1 MSKKVLITGATG
13 MTGSILLKICLDSSA
28 IKEVISLVRKKT
40 NFQHPKLKELVVDN
54 FSNYTSIESLF
65 ADLDIVFYCL
75 GVYTGAVSK
84 DEFKEI
90 TVQYPLELA
99 KSISKYS
106 PNICFC
112 LLSGQGADRSEKSN
126 LLFARFKGEV
136 ENKLSQIGF
145 GSFYS
150 IRPGYIYPVVPRK
163 EPNFGYKVSRV
174 LYPFIKLLGK
184 NYSITSE
191 QLALGMFTIGMNGF
205 SKEIVE
211 NRDIL
216 SVLQP

>member
-1 MSKKVLITGATG
+1 

-40 NFQHPKLKELVVDN
+40 NFQHPKLKEVVVDN

-106 PNICFC
+106 PTVCFC

-150 IRPGYIYPVVPRK
+150 IRPGYIYPVFPRK

>member
-1 MSKKVLITGATG
+1 MSKKVLLTGATG
-13 MTGSILLKICLDSSA
+13 MTGSILLKICLESSA
-28 IKEVISLVRKKT
+28 INEVISLVRKKT
-40 NFQHPKLKELVVDN
+40 NIQHPKLKEVIVED

-65 ADLDIVFYCL
+65 ADLDVVFYCL
-75 GVYTGAVSK
+75 GVYTGAVPK
-84 DEFKEI
+84 DEFKKI
-90 TVQYPLELA
+90 TIQYPLALA
-99 KSISKYS
+99 TSIGKYS

-112 LLSGQGADRSEKSN
+112 LLSGQGADRAEKSN

-150 IRPGYIYPVVPRK
+150 IRPGYIYPVTPRV
-163 EPNFGYKVSRV
+163 EPNFGYKVSRF

-191 QLALGMFTIGMNGF
+191 ELALGMFTIGMNGF
-205 SKEIVE
+205 SQEIVE

-216 SVLQP
+216 SVLRH